1 MQKKKSMYIINVK
14 RDFSE
19 ASEDEL
25 ETLKHRILL
34 SELSVESQ

>member
-1 MQKKKSMYIINVK
+1 MQKKIMYIINVK

-19 ASEDEL
+19 ASEDKL
-25 ETLKHRILL
+25 ETHAHRILL